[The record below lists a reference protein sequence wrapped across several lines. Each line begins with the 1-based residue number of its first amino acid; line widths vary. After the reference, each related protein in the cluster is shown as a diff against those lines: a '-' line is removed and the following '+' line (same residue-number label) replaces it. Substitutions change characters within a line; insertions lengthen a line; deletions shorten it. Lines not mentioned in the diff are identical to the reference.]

1 MRFRLIPR
9 DESFYPLFAQQA
21 DYIAS
26 TAAALAALAS
36 NLPVSEAGVTAI
48 LDAERAGDEV
58 TRKIRNLLET
68 SIVTPFD
75 REDIQELSNHLDDVL
90 DEMRAVADHLR
101 MHNVQTM
108 IPGVTDQFNLLVRA
122 ADANKV
128 LVSRLHNLKGV
139 AEVGDEIERLESE
152 ADGTYRRVVAELF
165 SGQHDALEILRWKN
179 IVEAIE
185 STIDAIEDAS
195 DVVQAIGVKHA

>member
-26 TAAALAALAS
+26 TARTLAALAT
-36 NLPVSEAGVTAI
+36 NLPVAESAVKEV
-48 LDAERAGDEV
+48 LDAERAGDQV
-58 TRKIRNLLET
+58 TRQIREQLET

-90 DEMRAVADHLR
+90 DEMRAVADHLL
-101 MHNVQTM
+101 MNKVKVL
-108 IPGVTDQFNLLVRA
+108 IPGVTDQLDLLVRA
-122 ADANKV
+122 ADANRE
-128 LVSRLHNLKGV
+128 LISRLPNLRDIGI
-139 AEVGDEIERLESE
+139 VGDEIERLESE

-165 SGQHDALEILRWKN
+165 GGDHEAMEVLRWKN

-185 STIDAIEDAS
+185 SAIDAIEDAS
-195 DVVQAIGVKHA
+195 DVVQAIGVKHS